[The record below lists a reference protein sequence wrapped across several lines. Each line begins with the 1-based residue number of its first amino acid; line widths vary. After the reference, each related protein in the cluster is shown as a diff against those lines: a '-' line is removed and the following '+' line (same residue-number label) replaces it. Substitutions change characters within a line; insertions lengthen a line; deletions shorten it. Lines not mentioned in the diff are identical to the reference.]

1 MNADS
6 LSIARTTLKITYSF
20 RHLEFGL
27 IDTSGMSEQQRR
39 EISYTVVQSQSV
51 QQSPLQSN
59 NSRLDDTDS
68 SSLPRYDDLK
78 TACNLHNHPPQ
89 LEDETGSVVIVQL
102 PPHPNFPFA
111 CIFFYLFRACILSLS
126 MPPII
131 YLKHDE
137 FLNK

>member
-89 LEDETGSVVIVQL
+89 LEDETGSVVIV
-102 PPHPNFPFA
+102 
-111 CIFFYLFRACILSLS
+111 
-126 MPPII
+126 
-131 YLKHDE
+131 
-137 FLNK
+137 